1 MKKALLTLSLL
12 SLAGAAAFGVSSLIS
27 GKTAL
32 EVKADG
38 DPVTY
43 IAMSADAFTNETD
56 AYRLGQFAPTSRTYW
71 EGWSFDALDT
81 FFCGESMEGETGTL
95 ELKSWTQFT
104 QYIYF
109 QWGAAGTADQY
120 LEFICTN
127 TTAKEGEQ
135 YYQHEYKAEHRNDTQ
150 VDNKLL
156 VRYFE
161 IPDDEYAKLGGDN
174 GFSMTIKL
182 HDNGGDGGYK
192 FHSFGWLH
200 PNQTKAQVGDAM
212 RFYLNHLNQHLANYE
227 VDARNRIQH
236 HYFTNAYLNKVFYS
250 AASDISDGFD
260 SQSDFINH
268 WYFDHTY
275 YNNDG
280 AGRDFDR
287 AISSVANHA
296 NGAPY
301 NKEGAGFFRG
311 FHESD
316 DNTGFQATD
325 YSKYR
330 FISRPFKV
338 DANNP
343 FISVKMGGVAS
354 LHIIDATIDPDVNQ
368 AADLGWVDN
377 TFYSR
382 DGTDPLV
389 YTGWMAT
396 TMVRHVIN
404 LQAYAGRT
412 IQLAIADIVA
422 DKDWKAANFDELRVN
437 FTPTAFKVDA
447 LDQLNNENHYYSALV
462 DKYIS
467 SAHDGSGVSGIKY
480 KTVGDAVAD
489 TTDVKAAADYL
500 ASFYGL
506 ARNSSKHFTYCGA
519 EDLTSDDVKELV
531 KTFKNLDDGVKAI
544 VAASDDYD
552 QYDKDIADWFR
563 TPVHKFTV
571 EETLDYIALRNGMNV
586 ENNGNLINSNF
597 FGGNHVWNY
606 IALTAIVSAAA
617 LLGFFLIKR
626 RKAKAE

>member
-1 MKKALLTLSLL
+1 
-12 SLAGAAAFGVSSLIS
+12 
-27 GKTAL
+27 
-32 EVKADG
+32 
-38 DPVTY
+38 
-43 IAMSADAFTNETD
+43 
-56 AYRLGQFAPTSRTYW
+56 
-71 EGWSFDALDT
+71 
-81 FFCGESMEGETGTL
+81 
-95 ELKSWTQFT
+95 
-104 QYIYF
+104 
-109 QWGAAGTADQY
+109 
-120 LEFICTN
+120 
-127 TTAKEGEQ
+127 
-135 YYQHEYKAEHRNDTQ
+135 
-150 VDNKLL
+150 
-156 VRYFE
+156 
-161 IPDDEYAKLGGDN
+161 
-174 GFSMTIKL
+174 
-182 HDNGGDGGYK
+182 
-192 FHSFGWLH
+192 
-200 PNQTKAQVGDAM
+200 
-212 RFYLNHLNQHLANYE
+212 
-227 VDARNRIQH
+227 
-236 HYFTNAYLNKVFYS
+236 
-250 AASDISDGFD
+250 
-260 SQSDFINH
+260 
-268 WYFDHTY
+268 
-275 YNNDG
+275 
-280 AGRDFDR
+280 
-287 AISSVANHA
+287 
-296 NGAPY
+296 
-301 NKEGAGFFRG
+301 
-311 FHESD
+311 
-316 DNTGFQATD
+316 
-325 YSKYR
+325 
-330 FISRPFKV
+330 
-338 DANNP
+338 
-343 FISVKMGGVAS
+343 MGGVAS